1 MKGLSDWREE
11 IDLVDR
17 DIVALLNRRAEC
29 VLSLA
34 PLKRLQGMP
43 VRERDRETLVI
54 GNIRALNGGPLQNE
68 ALERIYKV
76 VIREMRAV
84 QRQRGD

>member
-1 MKGLSDWREE
+1 MKGLSDWRQE

-29 VLSLA
+29 VLCLA
-34 PLKRLQGMP
+34 PLKRTRGMP
-43 VRERDRETLVI
+43 VREPDREGLVF

-68 ALERIYKV
+68 ALERIYEV
-76 VIREMRAV
+76 VIREMRSMQQ
-84 QRQRGD
+84 QRDD